1 MTLEVAILRGPAEA
15 VAVSVNSVAL
25 ETKEILFICM
35 THLLSGSGILLR
47 GSANACRDRLFL
59 IR

>member
-15 VAVSVNSVAL
+15 VAVSVNSAAL